1 MAQSNMM
8 LQERFGPYTLIDRIG
23 QGGQSTVFRALDPQ
37 GRTVC
42 LKVLNKDLLGS
53 ADQRRRFLLEPRQ
66 QPLHPNIVRIID
78 PGGECPADRAGE
90 FSDGRSVP
98 YFATEFI
105 EGRSLQQ
112 MMRDPN
118 GNPARISPRDLYPI
132 LRDIGSALDAVHQRG
147 IIHRDIKPGNILLRA
162 IDRRAYLA
170 DFGIAKSAVTG
181 NMTIT
186 TTNRPGSALYMAPEQ
201 ADVRL
206 GPMGPASDVYSLG
219 VTAYEALTGRPPFV
233 AQIEVAVMYKHIN
246 ESPAEISLL
255 APDVPRPIAAVVM
268 RALNKKP
275 GERYPNAG
283 AFANAYFE
291 ALTRSATPVAASPLA
306 KPGPAPARRPGWVLP
321 AVALGGL
328 VAFGAISF
336 ALIGGPRSSGGIP
349 TTPTEVGPGTPR
361 VKQSVEVTSAPTPI
375 SGRTSTPAR
384 AATSAPEVVAT
395 STLDPNLSIATSTL
409 VPDMFGTARPTQIP
423 TAASLATPTITVAP
437 FIQAPR
443 LVALGRGGYEE
454 WGRPPSPTRCDDI
467 RNDRGRG
474 FRFKITVR
482 LSNPSG
488 AALVGLAA
496 RFLDVNGQPVTA
508 CIDGIGPSFVPSIPA
523 GQGRDLVVLAYLET
537 KSIKKLAIDG
547 PGGNDAELCYNGEE
561 PVACP

>member
-1 MAQSNMM
+1 MM
-8 LQERFGPYTLIDRIG
+8 LQERFGPYSLINRIG

-90 FSDGRSVP
+90 FSDGHSVP

-112 MMRDPN
+112 MMRDSY
-118 GNPARISPRDLYPI
+118 GNPVRISPRDLYPI
-132 LRDIGSALDAVHQRG
+132 LRDIGAALDAVHQRG

-162 IDRRAYLA
+162 VDRRAYLA

-181 NMTIT
+181 NMTMT
-186 TTNRPGSALYMAPEQ
+186 TTNRPGSATYMAPEQ

-206 GPMGPASDVYSLG
+206 GAMGPASDVYSMG

-233 AQIEVAVMYKHIN
+233 AQIDVAVMYKHIN
-246 ESPAEISLL
+246 ETPADIRLV
-255 APDVPRPIAAVVM
+255 APDVPRPIAAAVM
-268 RALNKKP
+268 RALNKAP

-291 ALTRSATPVAASPLA
+291 ALTRSAQAVAAPPLA
-306 KPGPAPARRPGWVLP
+306 RPGPATRRRSGWLVP
-321 AVALGGL
+321 AVVLAALL
-328 VAFGAISF
+328 AFSAISL
-336 ALIGGPRSSGGIP
+336 ALAGGMRPPDSVPVTQTAGSQAS
-349 TTPTEVGPGTPR
+349 PR
-361 VKQSVEVTSAPTPI
+361 VTQSAAVTSAPTPI
-375 SGRTSTPAR
+375 AGGTTTPAT
-384 AATSAPEVVAT
+384 ATTSAQGVVAT
-395 STLDPNLSIATSTL
+395 STLDPYLPIATSTL
-409 VPDMFGTARPTQIP
+409 VPDIISTSRPTQGP
-423 TAASLATPTITVAP
+423 TAASSATPSATVAP
-437 FIQAPR
+437 ITQAPR
-443 LVALGRGGYEE
+443 LDALGRGGYEE

-482 LSNPSG
+482 LSNPG
-488 AALVGLAA
+488 PAALEGLFA
-496 RFLDVNGQPVTA
+496 RFLDVNGQAVTA
-508 CIDGIGPSFVPSIPA
+508 CIDGIGPSFVPKIPS
-523 GQGRDLVVLAYLET
+523 GQARDMVVLAYLET

-561 PVACP
+561 PVGCR

>member
-1 MAQSNMM
+1 MM

-42 LKVLNKDLLGS
+42 LKVLNKNLLGS

-90 FSDGRSVP
+90 FSDGHSVP

-118 GNPARISPRDLYPI
+118 GNPVRISPRDLYPI
-132 LRDIGSALDAVHQRG
+132 LRDIGAALDAVHQRG

-162 IDRRAYLA
+162 VDRRAYLA

-181 NMTIT
+181 NMTMT
-186 TTNRPGSALYMAPEQ
+186 TTNRPGSATYMAPEQ

-206 GPMGPASDVYSLG
+206 GGMGPASDVYSLG

-233 AQIEVAVMYKHIN
+233 AQIDVAVMYKHIN
-246 ESPAEISLL
+246 ELPAEISLV

-291 ALTRSATPVAASPLA
+291 ALTRSATLTAAAPPARPV
-306 KPGPAPARRPGWVLP
+306 PAPTGRPGWVLP
-321 AVALGGL
+321 LIALGGL
-328 VAFGAISF
+328 VAFGAI
-336 ALIGGPRSSGGIP
+336 ALALLGGLRPPEGVPATS
-349 TTPTEVGPGTPR
+349 TVVGQTTPR
-361 VKQSVEVTSAPTPI
+361 VTQSAAMTGAPTPI
-375 SGRTSTPAR
+375 SGNSLTPTTA
-384 AATSAPEVVAT
+384 SAGPTQAVAT
-395 STLDPNLSIATSTL
+395 STLDPYLPIATSTL
-409 VPDMFGTARPTQIP
+409 APDIVGTPRPSPGP
-423 TAASLATPTITVAP
+423 TAASTVTPSATVAS
-437 FIQAPR
+437 IGQAPK
-443 LVALGRGGYEE
+443 LDALGRGGYEE
-454 WGRPPSPTRCDDI
+454 WGRPPSAARCDDI
-467 RNDRGRG
+467 RNDRGLG

-482 LSNPSG
+482 LTNPGGST
-488 AALVGLAA
+488 LDGLSA

-508 CIDGIGPSFVPSIPA
+508 CLDGIGPSSVPAISA
-523 GQGRDLVVLAYLET
+523 GQARDFIVLAYLQT
-537 KSIKKLAIDG
+537 KSIKRLVIDG

-561 PVACP
+561 PVACR

>member
-1 MAQSNMM
+1 MM

-53 ADQRRRFLLEPRQ
+53 AEQRRRFLLEPRQ

-112 MMRDPN
+112 MMRDPH
-118 GNPARISPRDLYPI
+118 GNPVRISPRDLYPV
-132 LRDIGSALDAVHQRG
+132 LRDIGAALDAVHQRG

-162 IDRRAYLA
+162 ADRRAYLA

-181 NMTIT
+181 NMTMT
-186 TTNRPGSALYMAPEQ
+186 TTNRPGSATYMAPEQ

-206 GPMGPASDVYSLG
+206 GAMGPASDVYSLG

-246 ESPAEISLL
+246 ELPADISLV
-255 APDVPRPIAAVVM
+255 APDVPRPIAAAVM

-275 GERYPNAG
+275 DQRYANAG
-283 AFANAYFE
+283 DFANAYFE
-291 ALTRSATPVAASPLA
+291 ALTRSATTAAISPGA
-306 KPGPAPARRPGWVLP
+306 KPGLAPARRPGWVAP
-321 AVALGGL
+321 VIALGGL
-328 VAFGAISF
+328 VAFGAI
-336 ALIGGPRSSGGIP
+336 ALALLSGLRPPEGVAAPP
-349 TTPTEVGPGTPR
+349 TVVSQETPR
-361 VKQSVEVTSAPTPI
+361 VTQSAAVTASLSPI
-375 SGRTSTPAR
+375 PGRTVAPANT
-384 AATSAPEVVAT
+384 AGSVPVVVAT
-395 STLDPNLSIATSTL
+395 STLDPYLPAATSTL
-409 VPDMFGTARPTQIP
+409 VPNIISTARPTPGP
-423 TAASLATPTITVAP
+423 TAASSATPGATLAP
-437 FIQAPR
+437 VSQAPR
-443 LVALGRGGYEE
+443 LDALGRGGYEE
-454 WGRPPSPTRCDDI
+454 WGRPPSATRCDDI

-474 FRFKITVR
+474 FRFKIIVR
-482 LSNPSG
+482 LTNPG
-488 AALVGLAA
+488 AAALEGLTA
-496 RFLDVNGQPVTA
+496 RFVDVNGQSVTA
-508 CIDGIGPSFVPSIPA
+508 CLDGVGPTFVPAIPG
-523 GQGRDLVVLAYLET
+523 GQARDYVILAYLQT
-537 KSIKKLAIDG
+537 KSITRLIVDG
-547 PGGNDAELCYNGEE
+547 PGGNDAALCYNGEE
-561 PVACP
+561 PVACR

>member
-1 MAQSNMM
+1 MM

-105 EGRSLQQ
+105 DGRSLLQ

-118 GNPARISPRDLYPI
+118 GNPVRILPRDLYPI
-132 LRDIGSALDAVHQRG
+132 LRDIGAALDAVHQRG

-162 IDRRAYLA
+162 VDRRAYLA

-181 NMTIT
+181 NMTMT
-186 TTNRPGSALYMAPEQ
+186 TTNRPGSATYMAPEQ

-206 GPMGPASDVYSLG
+206 GAMGPASDVYSLG

-233 AQIEVAVMYKHIN
+233 AQIDVAVMYKHIN
-246 ESPAEISLL
+246 ERPAEISVV
-255 APDVPRPIAAVVM
+255 APDISRPIASVVM
-268 RALNKKP
+268 RALNKKAA
-275 GERYPNAG
+275 ERYPSAG
-283 AFANAYFE
+283 EFANAYFE
-291 ALTRSATPVAASPLA
+291 ALTRSTPVAAAPPPA
-306 KPGPAPARRPGWVLP
+306 KPVPAVKAKAGWIGPAIAIGALLLVGVTAAALVSGMRPPETPA
-321 AVALGGL
+321 A
-328 VAFGAISF
+328 
-336 ALIGGPRSSGGIP
+336 
-349 TTPTEVGPGTPR
+349 TPTPAGQASPR
-361 VKQSVEVTSAPTPI
+361 PTQSAAPT
-375 SGRTSTPAR
+375 SVS
-384 AATSAPEVVAT
+384 AATPTLAQSATGAQIVIAT
-395 STLDPNLSIATSTL
+395 STLDPYLPVATSTL
-409 VPDMFGTARPTQIP
+409 VPDTPGTVRPAP
-423 TAASLATPTITVAP
+423 GPSTAPQSTPSATVAQLS
-437 FIQAPR
+437 QAPR
-443 LVALGRGGYEE
+443 LDALGRGGYEE

-474 FRFKITVR
+474 FRFKAIIR
-482 LSNPSG
+482 LTNPGSISME
-488 AALVGLAA
+488 GLIA
-496 RFLDVNGQPVTA
+496 RFVDVNGQNVTA
-508 CIDGIGPSFVPSIPA
+508 CLDGIGPSLVPAIPA
-523 GQGRDLVVLAYLET
+523 GQTRDFVVLAYLET
-537 KSIKKLAIDG
+537 KSIRRLSIDG

-561 PVACP
+561 PVACR